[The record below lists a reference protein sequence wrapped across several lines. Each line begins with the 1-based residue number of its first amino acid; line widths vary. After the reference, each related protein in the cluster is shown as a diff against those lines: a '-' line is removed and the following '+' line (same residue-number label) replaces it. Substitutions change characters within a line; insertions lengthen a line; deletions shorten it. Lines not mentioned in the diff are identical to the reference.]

1 MPPVWICFRK
11 MLNCTLKLQLSI
23 NFKILL
29 NSKMASLS
37 WLKSTNGSSL
47 SLELNLKSLL
57 WFTKFYKSWH
67 LPASLASYCPPL
79 SLSLIPFVK
88 VTLAC
93 FLLLEQ
99 ANLFPVSVYLHMVLL
114 DLSAYITY
122 LLVVELCTHSH
133 HLSYW
138 DVLISCIYQC
148 VTLYH
153 TSVCISYIVCLSF

>member
-1 MPPVWICFRK
+1 
-11 MLNCTLKLQLSI
+11 MLNFTLKLHPSI

-29 NSKMASLS
+29 NSKMISLS

-57 WFTKFYKSWH
+57 WFTKFYKLWH

-79 SLSLIPFVK
+79 SLSLILLVK

-99 ANLFPVSVYLHMVLL
+99 AKLFPASVYLHMVLL

-122 LLVVELCTHSH
+122 LFAVELCTHSH

-138 DVLISCIYQC
+138 DVLISCVYQYM
-148 VTLYH
+148 TLYH
-153 TSVCISYIVCLSF
+153 TSVYISYIVCLSF